1 MQSVV
6 PRVESRYRDYV
17 AELDRKEAVALLEF
31 YRKNAKAEDLK
42 GLEDLKAKG
51 MEVYVV
57 PENEI
62 KNWQAATK
70 PVWDIFTKHAGE
82 QGKKILDLCTK

>member
-1 MQSVV
+1 M
-6 PRVESRYRDYV
+6 
-17 AELDRKEAVALLEF
+17 
-31 YRKNAKAEDLK
+31 
-42 GLEDLKAKG
+42 EDLKAKG

-82 QGKKILDLCTK
+82 QGKKILELCTK